1 MAFRS
6 RGMASFLDRAN
17 DWRRRAEEL
26 RTLADNMLTVAA
38 RSSLLDMAAAL
49 EHHAGNL
56 EQTAGKFARARQAAA
71 AVAHREHSTR
81 QRDER
86 DRGTD

>member
-1 MAFRS
+1 MAN
-6 RGMASFLDRAN
+6 FLDRAM

-26 RTLADNMLTVAA
+26 RTRAEGMLTPAA

-71 AVAHREHSTR
+71 AVVR
-81 QRDER
+81 RDQSPR
-86 DRGTD
+86 HQDQHDHGTD